1 MLTSITN
8 LFQEV
13 DQDGYFGMK
22 DHQKNHQNHQKKIE
36 KVVQSIQKLKGSVDS
51 ISSLAIRRFFYA
63 RGGVDLG
70 RLSA

>member
-22 DHQKNHQNHQKKIE
+22 DHQKKSTKSTKKDQ
-36 KVVQSIQKLKGSVDS
+36 KVV
-51 ISSLAIRRFFYA
+51 
-63 RGGVDLG
+63 
-70 RLSA
+70 